1 MDIAQSFGAVG
12 MALGLGLLVG
22 LQRQRADPVHGGLRT
37 FAVIAVLGAVCG
49 VLHFTLGSWIVVVGA
64 VGVLTALVLGN
75 LSAEQRSDPR
85 LLTEFTM
92 FLMYAVGV
100 MAAVGPA
107 RLAVTVGVGLAV
119 LLQAKGRLHTLAQK
133 MGDADMRALLTFVA
147 LTFVILPI
155 VPDEGLGPYGV
166 INPHHLWL
174 LVVLVVGIG
183 LAAYVAYKLL
193 GPRHGL
199 WVGGLLG
206 GAISSTATTVS
217 YARRAG
223 ETQAAVPSASFAV
236 VLAGTVVYARV
247 LVEVAVAGPTLL
259 AHAALPIG
267 LLMALSALSA
277 LALWGHASRNA
288 NSLPE
293 QSNPAA
299 LRTAFLFAAAY
310 AVVIVASVWAQRTFG
325 SAGLL
330 AVAAVSGLTDMDA
343 ITLSS
348 ARLAHAGELQHK
360 AALDS
365 IVVASMS
372 NLVFKTVI
380 AGALGGRRLL
390 LRVGVIAG
398 LLLVAS
404 AGVVVFWPA

>member
-1 MDIAQSFGAVG
+1 MEVAPSFGAVG

-22 LQRQRADPVHGGLRT
+22 LQRQRAGPVHGGLRT
-37 FAVIAVLGAVCG
+37 FAVITVLGAVCG
-49 VLHFTLGSWIVVVGA
+49 VLHFVLGPWIVIVGA
-64 VGVLTALVLGN
+64 VGVLIALVLGN

-92 FLMYAVGV
+92 LLMYAVGV
-100 MAAVGPA
+100 MTAVGPA
-107 RLAVTVGVGLAV
+107 QLAVSVGVGVAI
-119 LLQAKGRLHTLAQK
+119 LLQAKGRLHRLAQR
-133 MGDADMRALLTFVA
+133 MGDEDMRALLTFAA
-147 LTFVILPI
+147 LTFVILPV
-155 VPDEGLGPYGV
+155 VPDEGMGPYGV

-183 LAAYVAYKLL
+183 LTAYVAYKLL

-206 GAISSTATTVS
+206 GLISSTATTVS

-223 ETQAAVPSASFAV
+223 GTPAAVPSAAFAV
-236 VLAGTVVYARV
+236 VLAGTVVYGRV
-247 LVEVAVAGPTLL
+247 LVEVAVAGPALL

-267 LLMALSALSA
+267 LLMGLSTLTA
-277 LALWGHASRNA
+277 LALWSRASRNA

-299 LRTAFLFAAAY
+299 LRTAFMFAAAY
-310 AVVIVASVWAQRTFG
+310 AVVIVASVWAQRTLG

-330 AVAAVSGLTDMDA
+330 AVAALSGLTDMDA

-348 ARLAHAGELQHK
+348 SRLAHSGELAHD

-372 NLVFKTVI
+372 NLVFKTGI
-380 AGALGGRRLL
+380 AGVLGGWRLL
-390 LRVGVIAG
+390 ARVGAVAAV
-398 LLLVAS
+398 LLLAS
-404 AGVVVFWPA
+404 AAVVLFWPG